1 MRLFF
6 ATNRVPPNSQ
16 RCFTEATAI
25 PRPRSSG
32 TWSNARLT
40 RIPLVKIL
48 AHVVMQSHWNAPSR
62 RISPPDIVRPPQIT
76 SSARPL
82 SPPSPHPEFL
92 IVGLFAL
99 RLTKRLIQ
107 GLEYYPG
114 RDDDIAWLANFVAPY
129 PIEFALAKISG
140 QRKEDYTA
148 TYQDIVSRMK
158 RQSRYPV
165 RFMQMSPDQPMRH
178 QQVSRGIER
187 EGPREMTDRES
198 SSELATPGC

>member
-62 RISPPDIVRPPQIT
+62 RIPPPDIVRPPQIT

-198 SSELATPGC
+198 SSELATPGY